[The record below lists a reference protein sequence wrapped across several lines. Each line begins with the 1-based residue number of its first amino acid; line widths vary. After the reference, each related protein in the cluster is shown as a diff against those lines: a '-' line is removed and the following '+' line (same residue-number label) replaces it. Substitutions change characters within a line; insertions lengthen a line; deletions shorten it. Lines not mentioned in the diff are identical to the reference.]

1 MSRSILK
8 SVSVALSLGL
18 GAVGLSAC
26 SSSSS
31 SSPVT
36 TKSASCDKAALQAA
50 SGTVE
55 INFWESMPRANG
67 EALKALTDKFNASQ
81 SKVHVDLV
89 EQATYQ
95 ETFNKVTSG
104 LATGELPD
112 IAQLT
117 DTDTQAAID
126 TKAFMPV
133 ASCISSQNYAT
144 SDYLPRALSYWNVN
158 GTQWAMPLGVS
169 NPVLYYNKKAFAA
182 AGIANPP
189 STLDELVSAAKTLT
203 AKQQGGLGM
212 VLDPWHFETWMA
224 TANAPYAN
232 NSNGR
237 SGRATAVSFDTSVG
251 QKVFSQLS
259 DLVSS
264 GAATTNSLDG
274 ASRYNNLLG
283 VGSGKFSM
291 TIDTSAALGTVEQVL
306 SGGGYPNVDV
316 GVAPFPVYSKSVK
329 GGVEPGGQGMWISSK
344 SSAAKRAAAWEY
356 ISFLNSTASVATWSV
371 STGYIP
377 YRTSS
382 ANSAEVQAL
391 WSKDPKWKVA
401 YNQLTQGVQD
411 PATAGAVVGPFN
423 AVHQAVTDGESSM
436 FVDHVS
442 PKSALSTAASKANA
456 AISDYNQRLGVG

>member
-1 MSRSILK
+1 MK

-31 SSPVT
+31 SSGP
-36 TKSASCDKAALQAA
+36 TKTASCDKSALDSA
-50 SGTVE
+50 SGPIE
-55 INFWESMPRANG
+55 ITFWESMARANAT
-67 EALKALTDKFNASQ
+67 ALKDLTDKFNASQ
-81 SKVHVDLV
+81 SKVHVNLV

-95 ETFNKVTSG
+95 DTFNKVTSG
-104 LATGELPD
+104 LSTGQLPD

-126 TKAFMPV
+126 TNAFMPA
-133 ASCISSQNYAT
+133 ASCISSQGYST
-144 SDYLPRALSYWNVN
+144 SDFLPRALSYWKVG

-189 STLDELVSAAKTLT
+189 ATLDELVSSAKTLT

-212 VLDPWHFETWMA
+212 VLDPWHFETWLSS
-224 TANAPYAN
+224 ANAAYAD

-237 SGRATAVSFDTSVG
+237 SSRATSVSFNTAVG
-251 QKVFSQLS
+251 QKVFLQLS
-259 DLVSS
+259 ELVSS

-306 SGGGYPNVDV
+306 SSGAYPNVDV
-316 GVAPFPVYSKSVK
+316 GVAPFPVYSSSVK
-329 GGVEPGGQGMWISSK
+329 GGIQPGGQGMWISSK

-356 ISFLNSTASVATWSV
+356 ISFLDSSSSVATWSV
-371 STGYIP
+371 ATGYTP

-382 ANSAEVQAL
+382 AKSAEVQAL
-391 WSKDPKWKVA
+391 WTKDPMWKVA

-411 PATAGAVVGPFN
+411 AATSGAVVGPFN
-423 AVHQAVTDGESSM
+423 AVHQAVTDAESSM

-442 PKSALSTAASKANA
+442 PKTALSTAASKANA